1 MVSMCSTK
9 LSFIVLILSLNSL
22 YSQYNRQFFDS
33 ELRLKKWFDTLF
45 IRNEVRYILPDTLK
59 LTYSDS
65 ISNELLYILQQENA
79 FTYPFE
85 MLDKMSKLTSSDSL
99 VRIFTWNIKLSNNY
113 FRYYGFILK
122 RENKKS
128 LKSAVFQLNDLS
140 DSIPENQLNFVVLN
154 HKRWYGA
161 LYYQIAHY
169 SHNKQNYYLLI
180 GWDGYSSYINRKVVE
195 VLYFN
200 QRGKPIFGKAVFK
213 SNDKTL
219 RRLVFNHSI
228 KASMVCRYDNKL
240 KAIVFD
246 HLVPSSPIYKNM
258 YEFYGPNGTYDA
270 YFLNKNLWIYK
281 EDIEIKNP
289 PPKK

>member
-1 MVSMCSTK
+1 MHCAK
-9 LSFIVLILSLNSL
+9 LLFVVLILSLNSL
-22 YSQYNRQFFDS
+22 YSQYNRQFSDS
-33 ELRLKKWFDTLF
+33 EFRIKKWFDTLF
-45 IRNEVRYILPDTLK
+45 IRNEVRYLLPDTLK
-59 LTYSDS
+59 LAYSDS

-99 VRIFTWNIKLSNNY
+99 VRIFTWNIKLTNNY

-122 RENKKS
+122 RENKNS
-128 LKSAVFQLNDLS
+128 LKSTVFQLNDYS
-140 DSIPENQLNFVVLN
+140 DSIPENELNFVVLT

-161 LYYQIAHY
+161 LYYQIVHY
-169 SHNKQNYYLLI
+169 THNKQNYYLLI

-200 QRGKPIFGKAVFK
+200 QRGKPLFGKAVFK
-213 SNDKTL
+213 SNDKTFK
-219 RRLVFNHSI
+219 RLVFNHSI
-228 KASMVCRYDNKL
+228 KASMVCRYDDKL

-246 HLVPSSPIYKNM
+246 HLVPSSPIYKDM

-270 YFLNKNLWIYK
+270 YFLNKNFWIYK
-281 EDIEIKNP
+281 EDINIKNP